1 MRIRFIAANFLFLL
15 IYSGISAQS
24 AGKDTIITVDD
35 KMFEKVEIE
44 ASYPGGSAAW
54 IKFLTSRLNGSI
66 PSDNN
71 APAGYYT
78 VIVQFI
84 VNKDSSI
91 SEIQALTRHGY
102 GMEQEVIRALRLSGK
117 WIPAEQGGRRVRAYR
132 KQPVTF
138 WLDMEGMDIQS
149 EKPWKLFLKKENI
162 VSITADKVKD
172 ENLEV
177 SVSHGTV
184 IKNGNGQYMIRLS
197 KKDRVIIR
205 LTDTKKNKAIG
216 EAIYDVIE

>member
-1 MRIRFIAANFLFLL
+1 MWIRFMAVNILLLLF
-15 IYSGISAQS
+15 ISGVSAQS
-24 AGKDTIITVDD
+24 EIKDSVLTVDD

-44 ASYPGGSAAW
+44 ASYPGGSSAW
-54 IKFLTSRLNGSI
+54 IKFLSSRLNGSI
-66 PSDNN
+66 PAENN

-91 SEIQALTRHGY
+91 SEIQALTHHGY

-138 WLDMEGMDIQS
+138 WLDMDGADIQS
-149 EKPWKLFLKKENI
+149 EKPWTLYLKKDNL
-162 VSITADKVKD
+162 VTITADKVKD
-172 ENLEV
+172 ENLLV
-177 SVSHGTV
+177 TVSHGTV
-184 IKNGNGQYMIRLS
+184 IKNGNGQYLIRLS
-197 KKDRVIIR
+197 KKERVVIR
-205 LTDTKKNKAIG
+205 LTDSKKNKRIG
-216 EAIYDVIE
+216 EAIYEVVE

>member
-1 MRIRFIAANFLFLL
+1 MWIRFMAVNILLQLFT
-15 IYSGISAQS
+15 SGVSAQS
-24 AGKDTIITVDD
+24 EIKDSILTVDD

-54 IKFLTSRLNGSI
+54 IKFLTRTLNGSI
-66 PSDNN
+66 PADNY
-71 APAGYYT
+71 APAGSYT
-78 VIVQFI
+78 VVVQFI

-91 SEIQALTRHGY
+91 SEFKALTRHGY

-138 WLDMEGMDIQS
+138 WLEMDGMDIQT
-149 EKPWKLFLKKENI
+149 EKPWTLYLKKDNL
-162 VSITADKVKD
+162 VTITADKVKD

-177 SVSHGTV
+177 AVSHGTV
-184 IKNGNGQYMIRLS
+184 IKNGNGQYLIRLS
-197 KKDRVIIR
+197 KKDRVVIR
-205 LTDTKKNKAIG
+205 LSDSKKNKQIG
-216 EAIYDVIE
+216 EAIYEVIE